1 MPAQKNGNRLL
12 TGGSLMELVSQLS
25 INGLT
30 LGLSYVL
37 MALGLTIIFS
47 IMGIVNFAHGE
58 FYMLGAFA
66 IFVTVTTLYGNFFL
80 GLLCAIVALG
90 VIGILAERIVFRK
103 FSGQHLNGL
112 VASLGLSILLQNA
125 ALLIWGGDDQAVA
138 SPFRGKIVEIWG
150 IITSVERLMVAGA
163 SIIALLLVYY
173 FITYTKLGQAMRA
186 MSQDKEAA
194 ALQGI
199 PINRISSMSFAL
211 GCILAGMAGAL
222 LAPIYY
228 VSPFIGAGPVLKAF
242 VVIVLGGL
250 GSIFG
255 AVVGGLIL
263 GMIDS
268 VSVYFWGTLG
278 DLVGFVILIS
288 FIMFR
293 PTGLFGNE

>member
-1 MPAQKNGNRLL
+1 
-12 TGGSLMELVSQLS
+12 MELVSQLS

-66 IFVTVTTLYGNFFL
+66 IFVTVTTLHVNFFL
-80 GLLCAIVALG
+80 GILCAIVALG
-90 VIGILAERIVFRK
+90 VIGILTERIVFRK
-103 FSGQHLNGL
+103 FNGQHLNGL
-112 VASLGLSILLQNA
+112 VASLGLSILIQNA

-150 IITSVERLMVAGA
+150 IIASVERLMVAGV

-211 GCILAGMAGAL
+211 GCILAGLAGAL

-228 VSPFIGAGPVLKAF
+228 VSPFIGVGPVLKAF

-293 PTGLFGNE
+293 PKGLFGNE

>member
-1 MPAQKNGNRLL
+1 
-12 TGGSLMELVSQLS
+12 MELVSQLS